1 MIEDAI
7 AIAGSELTLLP
18 EFYLLRGELVLA
30 VPEAGDAAEP
40 WFQQAFDRAK
50 DLDAR
55 MSQLRA
61 AVRLC
66 RLWGDQGKAS
76 EGSRLLR
83 AIFETFTEG
92 FATADLRD
100 AHELLEGHR

>member
-18 EFYLLRGELVLA
+18 EFYLLRGELLLA
-30 VPEAGDAAEP
+30 VPEAGNAEP
-40 WFQQAFDRAK
+40 WFQRAFDMATE
-50 DLDAR
+50 LDAR

-66 RLWGDQGKAS
+66 RLCRDQSNAS
-76 EGSRLLR
+76 EASQVLR
-83 AIFETFTEG
+83 AIYRTFTEG
-92 FATADLRD
+92 FATADLRE
-100 AHELLEGHR
+100 ANQLLAGYP